1 MQVDAGSHLSA
12 DGQGYVGNP
21 CGGGLPGAGPG
32 GGPYDCNNNGDGGS
46 YGGKG
51 GGAKTN
57 LMITYGSDWT
67 PTDLGSGGSGGWGV
81 PNGPT
86 GGNGGGAIRL
96 IISGTLTDN
105 GVISANGDPGPVTSS
120 GAGGGSGGS
129 IYVTTGTLAGS
140 GTFTANG
147 GSSASSFGGGGGRVA
162 VYYTNASGY
171 TGFDTSAATG
181 GAGGTNGT
189 VLFADL
195 THSPTDDLYVYEQ
208 FTIAP
213 STVATYNSITVDN
226 GGTLTIGGGANI
238 TVSSNLIL
246 TGNSTLLLQSSNN
259 SAQVGGAW
267 QGAGVTIS
275 VANLQ
280 VDAGSHISADGQGYV
295 GSVCYNPG
303 VGPGGGP
310 LNCNNN
316 GNGGSYGGKGGGADT
331 NSMIT
336 YGSAWAPTDLGSGGS
351 GGWGIP
357 GPTGGN
363 GGGAIRLIISGTLTD
378 NGVISANGDP
388 GPVTSSGA
396 GGGSGGSIYVTTGT
410 LAGSGTFTANGGSS
424 ASSFG
429 GGGGRV
435 AVYYS
440 TLSGFNPNLS
450 TADPGSAGQAGSV
463 VFVKNPDNNLLVPS
477 GRLVI
482 KQDESVSFKN
492 VTVQNGS
499 TVIMSGG
506 STLTSGGTLTVTGA
520 STVLVQAKNTAPV
533 GGLWVGVGAGISA
546 INVQIDAGSIIS
558 ADGQGYPGSGCSGPG
573 SGPGGGPL
581 YCNNQGNGGSYGGIG
596 GGPNPAPTYGSIL
609 APTDLGSGGSGAYG
623 GLTGGTGGGAIQLV
637 VLQTLTNNGTVT
649 ANGNGAPGN
658 AGGGSGGSVYV
669 VTGTLAGTG
678 AFTANGGATGAP
690 TGGGGGRIAICYSSG
705 GFGGGSVSAN
715 GGTGAANGTATYCLP
730 AVVTTNPAGLNF
742 TVDGTSY
749 SSAQTFYWSNSSS
762 HTIAT
767 SSPQGAGGTRNVFS
781 SWSDSG
787 AISHSV
793 TATAGGGAATYTANF
808 TTQYLLTTAVA
819 PSGSG
824 TVGALPSSG

>member
-1 MQVDAGSHLSA
+1 
-12 DGQGYVGNP
+12 
-21 CGGGLPGAGPG
+21 
-32 GGPYDCNNNGDGGS
+32 
-46 YGGKG
+46 
-51 GGAKTN
+51 
-57 LMITYGSDWT
+57 
-67 PTDLGSGGSGGWGV
+67 
-81 PNGPT
+81 
-86 GGNGGGAIRL
+86 
-96 IISGTLTDN
+96 
-105 GVISANGDPGPVTSS
+105 
-120 GAGGGSGGS
+120 
-129 IYVTTGTLAGS
+129 
-140 GTFTANG
+140 
-147 GSSASSFGGGGGRVA
+147 
-162 VYYTNASGY
+162 
-171 TGFDTSAATG
+171 
-181 GAGGTNGT
+181 
-189 VLFADL
+189 
-195 THSPTDDLYVYEQ
+195 
-208 FTIAP
+208 
-213 STVATYNSITVDN
+213 
-226 GGTLTIGGGANI
+226 
-238 TVSSNLIL
+238 
-246 TGNSTLLLQSSNN
+246 
-259 SAQVGGAW
+259 
-267 QGAGVTIS
+267 
-275 VANLQ
+275 
-280 VDAGSHISADGQGYV
+280 
-295 GSVCYNPG
+295 
-303 VGPGGGP
+303 
-310 LNCNNN
+310 
-316 GNGGSYGGKGGGADT
+316 
-331 NSMIT
+331 
-336 YGSAWAPTDLGSGGS
+336 
-351 GGWGIP
+351 
-357 GPTGGN
+357 
-363 GGGAIRLIISGTLTD
+363 
-378 NGVISANGDP
+378 
-388 GPVTSSGA
+388 
-396 GGGSGGSIYVTTGT
+396 
-410 LAGSGTFTANGGSS
+410 
-424 ASSFG
+424 
-429 GGGGRV
+429 
-435 AVYYS
+435 
-440 TLSGFNPNLS
+440 
-450 TADPGSAGQAGSV
+450 

-824 TVGALPSSG
+824 TVGALPSSGDGFYDSGTPVQLTPTASPSYTFSNWTGDQTGTANPLNVTMNAPVSVTANFTLQSTDFTLSPNSSPLSLQWGQSGTVLLTVTPQSGFNQTVSFACSGLPSGASCRFSPNTVTPQGSALNTTLIISTSGIAWQHNNRHLPWTAISVVLAICPLGLGWRRRPKLAVLLLLALTITAAAFVVGCGGGFGGQLPTPINANVTVTATSGTLQHQVTVALNVH